1 MKREIM
7 SEVIIGVDLGGTRV
21 RAARLSHDLEILE
34 RHETL
39 TDDERGLE
47 ATLAT
52 IKQMIHQVL
61 PKDGSPVAGIGVS
74 APGPLNPGSG
84 VVVAPPNLKGWHN
97 VPLGDILQQEFGVPV
112 YVGNDANV
120 AGLAETV
127 RGAAVGCRHVIF
139 ITLSTGIG
147 SGMICDGKMLLGKEG
162 LAAEAGHIIL
172 VVGDQVSSLE
182 KEAAGPALARKA
194 RARVEKGEKS
204 LIAEMVGGNLDQIS
218 GATVGKAA
226 QQGDALALDI
236 VRTAGKMVGLG
247 MVSLLHLFNPE
258 ILVFGGG
265 VSTLGSLLFDPMREA
280 IQTYCID
287 SSYWRDLRIE
297 PAALGENVSV
307 IGAASLV
314 ATRGGVVDVADAI
327 ARLTP

>member
-1 MKREIM
+1 M
-7 SEVIIGVDLGGTRV
+7 SEAIIGLDLGGTRV
-21 RAARLSHDLEILE
+21 RAARLNPDLEILQ

-39 TDDERGLE
+39 TEDERGLD
-47 ATLAT
+47 ATLDL
-52 IKQMIHQVL
+52 IKDMIREVL
-61 PKDGSPVAGIGVS
+61 PKDGTPVAGIGVS
-74 APGPLNPGSG
+74 APGPLNPVSG

-97 VPLGDILQQEFGVPV
+97 VPLGDILHQEFNVPV

-127 RGAAVGCRHVIF
+127 RGAALGFRHVIF

-162 LAAEAGHIIL
+162 LAAEAGHIIVL
-172 VVGDQVSSLE
+172 AGDQPSTLE

-194 RARVEKGEKS
+194 RARIEKGEQS
-204 LIAEMVGGNLDQIS
+204 MIYDMVKGDLDQIS
-218 GATVGKAA
+218 GATVGRSA
-226 QQGDALALDI
+226 QQGDSLGLEI
-236 VRTAGKMVGLG
+236 VRNAGRMVGLG

-265 VSTLGSLLFDPMREA
+265 VSGLGDLLFLPMREA

-287 SSYWRDLRIE
+287 SSYWSDLRIE

-314 ATRGGVVDVADAI
+314 VTRGGVVDVADVVAK
-327 ARLTP
+327 LKM

>member
-1 MKREIM
+1 M
-7 SEVIIGVDLGGTRV
+7 SEAIIGLDLGGTRV
-21 RAARLSHDLEILE
+21 RAARLSHDLEIIQ

-39 TDDERGLE
+39 TEDERGLD
-47 ATLAT
+47 ATLDL
-52 IKQMIHQVL
+52 IKEMIREVL

-74 APGPLNPGSG
+74 APGPLNPLTG

-97 VPLGDILQQEFGVPV
+97 VPLGDILHQEFGVPV
-112 YVGNDANV
+112 YIGNDANV

-127 RGAAVGCRHVIF
+127 RGAALGFRHVIF

-162 LAAEAGHIIL
+162 LAAEAGHIIM
-172 VVGDQVSSLE
+172 VVGDQPSTLE

-194 RARVEKGEKS
+194 RARIEKGEKS
-204 LIAEMVGGNLDQIS
+204 MIYDMVKGDLDQIN
-218 GATVGKAA
+218 GAIVGQAA
-226 QQGDALALDI
+226 QQGDGVGLEI
-236 VRTAGKMVGLG
+236 VRNAGRMVGLG

-265 VSTLGSLLFDPMREA
+265 VSGLGDLLFLPMREA

-287 SSYWRDLRIE
+287 SSYWSDLRIE

-314 ATRGGVVDVADAI
+314 VTRGGIVDVADVVTK
-327 ARLTP
+327 LKQ

>member
-1 MKREIM
+1 MPEA
-7 SEVIIGVDLGGTRV
+7 IIGLDLGGTRV
-21 RAARLSHDLEILE
+21 RAARLSHDLIIDE
-34 RHETL
+34 RYETL

-47 ATLAT
+47 ATLVT
-52 IKQMIHQVL
+52 IKDMVRSVL
-61 PKDGSPVAGIGVS
+61 PKDGTSVAGIGVS
-74 APGPLNPGSG
+74 APGPLNPATG

-97 VPLGDILQQEFGVPV
+97 VPLGDILKSEFGLPV

-127 RGAAVGCRHVIF
+127 RGAAIGCRNVIF
-139 ITLSTGIG
+139 ITISTGIG

-172 VVGDQVSSLE
+172 LADDLVSTLE

-194 RARVEKGEKS
+194 RRRIENGAKS
-204 LIAEMVGGNLDQIS
+204 LIQEMVNGDLDQIS
-218 GATVGKAA
+218 GATVGHAA
-226 QQGDALALDI
+226 QQGDSLALEI
-236 VRTAGKMVGLG
+236 VRDAGRMVGLG

-265 VSTLGSLLFDPMREA
+265 VSTLGDLLFDPMREA

-287 SSYWRDLRIE
+287 TAYWRELRIV

-314 ATRGGVVDVADAI
+314 VTRGGVVDVAEVVT
-327 ARLTP
+327 RLKS

>member
-1 MKREIM
+1 M
-7 SEVIIGVDLGGTRV
+7 SEAIIGLDLGGTRV
-21 RAARLSHDLEILE
+21 RAARLSHDLEIIK

-39 TDDERGLE
+39 TEDERGLD
-47 ATLAT
+47 ATLDL
-52 IKQMIHQVL
+52 IKEMIREVL
-61 PKDGSPVAGIGVS
+61 PKDGTPVAGIGVS
-74 APGPLNPGSG
+74 APGPLNPITG

-97 VPLGDILQQEFGVPV
+97 VPLGHILHQEFGVPV
-112 YVGNDANV
+112 YIGNDANV

-127 RGAAVGCRHVIF
+127 RGAALGFRHVIF

-162 LAAEAGHIIL
+162 LAAEAGHIIML
-172 VVGDQVSSLE
+172 AGDQPSTLE

-194 RARVEKGEKS
+194 RARIEKGEKS
-204 LIAEMVGGNLDQIS
+204 MIYDMVKGDLDQIN
-218 GATVGKAA
+218 GATVGQAA
-226 QQGDALALDI
+226 QQGDGLGLEI
-236 VRTAGKMVGLG
+236 VRNAGRMVGLG

-265 VSTLGSLLFDPMREA
+265 VSGLGDLLFLPMREA
-280 IQTYCID
+280 IQAYCID
-287 SSYWRDLRIE
+287 SSYWSDLRIE

-314 ATRGGVVDVADAI
+314 VTRGGIVDVADVVTK
-327 ARLTP
+327 LKQ